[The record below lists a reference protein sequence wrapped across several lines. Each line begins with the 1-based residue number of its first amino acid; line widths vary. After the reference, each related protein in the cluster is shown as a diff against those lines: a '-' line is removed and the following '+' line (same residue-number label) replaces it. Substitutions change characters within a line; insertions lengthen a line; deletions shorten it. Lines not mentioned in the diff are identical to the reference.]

1 MATKKIK
8 VTESVKAEDGT
19 VSTTEVN
26 VEQYRDEALKS
37 WKETGKIDLST
48 GESACRFLLLALDD
62 EAPYEAL
69 LALAAADEDS
79 ISQAA
84 CSNPKADAAVQLA
97 RTKSQLSKKINEN
110 KEEKTK

>member
-8 VTESVKAEDGT
+8 VTESVKADDGT
-19 VSTTEVN
+19 VSTNDVD
-26 VEQYRDEALKS
+26 VQQYRDEALKS
-37 WKETGKIDLST
+37 FNATGKIDLST

-69 LALAAADEDS
+69 LALAACDEDS

-84 CSNPKADAAVQLA
+84 TSNPKADAAVQLA
-97 RTKSQLSKKINEN
+97 RTKAQLNKKINEN
-110 KEEKTK
+110 KADKA